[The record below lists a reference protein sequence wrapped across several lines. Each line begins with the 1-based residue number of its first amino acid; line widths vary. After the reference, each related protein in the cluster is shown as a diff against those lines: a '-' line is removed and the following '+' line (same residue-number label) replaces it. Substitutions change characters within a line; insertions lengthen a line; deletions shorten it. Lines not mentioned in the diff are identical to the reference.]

1 MAKTVLE
8 TRFSL
13 EIHEH
18 LDKNSGKT
26 YYYNA
31 ETKQSLWTKPPDMM
45 SGGAPGT
52 SGTAVTEPAL
62 TPAAVSLL
70 SHRLLC
76 QQQAAAVPALTPAA
90 VPALRKQI
98 NYEEQLLQW
107 CQQQAAA
114 VPAITPAA
122 VPALTAASSPPAAAA
137 GHVASAAAAAPV
149 HRGAAAGGAAAAV
162 AAAGMPTTGNGMTA
176 PQASSKRS
184 SRIVS
189 FVSLNSTIMV

>member
-76 QQQAAAVPALTPAA
+76 QQQAAAVPA
-90 VPALRKQI
+90 
-98 NYEEQLLQW
+98 
-107 CQQQAAA
+107 
-114 VPAITPAA
+114 ITPAA
-122 VPALTAASSPPAAAA
+122 VPALTAASSPAAAAA